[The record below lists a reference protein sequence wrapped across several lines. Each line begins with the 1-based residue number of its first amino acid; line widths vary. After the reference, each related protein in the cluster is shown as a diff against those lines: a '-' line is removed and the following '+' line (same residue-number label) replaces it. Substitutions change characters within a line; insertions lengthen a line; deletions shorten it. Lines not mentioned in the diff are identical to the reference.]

1 MDKRR
6 SALVFA
12 LVLCA
17 SVLYPQLR
25 AAASAEESAGIP
37 FGDPAH
43 AAFFNYQYYKLAR
56 GVPGETPASWAAL
69 STSQRCKKVKDDEA
83 FLAAKRTELLAKQA
97 KGQLTEQE
105 KAFLTMVWG
114 PSLVDLRRPR
124 QKQPAASKDSPA
136 AKAVAEVSG
145 QVEGVQGNWGLAFD
159 GSGSLGSGAVSAVDA
174 GPSVST
180 ARARETSAAAPKMDA
195 AGDFRRTY
203 ALKTVD
209 EEAVLPEGEAP
220 KESGNNTPWAAIGL
234 IGAATAAGGGLLLA
248 RRKQGFAAPEAEPE
262 FPFIKES
269 LNAKGSPASYTIAGD
284 CNCTC
289 HGNCGCTC
297 TYDCACTCT
306 CTCNGYCGCTC
317 THTCNDCG
325 CTCTCTYDCTM
336 TCAGDCG
343 CTTTC
348 SDCGC
353 TSTQACGCT
362 ADFVCAK
369 DCGCTATCGA
379 DCGCTSTVEC
389 GCTTDFGGGRP

>member
-1 MDKRR
+1 MEARPAILSNRR
-6 SALVFA
+6 SMLMFGVILLAA
-12 LVLCA
+12 A
-17 SVLYPQLR
+17 LYPSIKTM
-25 AAASAEESAGIP
+25 AAPDESIP

-83 FLAAKRTELLAKQA
+83 FLAAKRTELLKKQA

-234 IGAATAAGGGLLLA
+234 ISAAAALGGGLLLVK
-248 RRKQGFAAPEAEPE
+248 RKQGLEGEDE
-262 FPFIKES
+262 FPAIKES
-269 LNAKGSPASYTIAGD
+269 LIARGPGG
-284 CNCTC
+284 
-289 HGNCGCTC
+289 HPGGPGGPHHPPHCGPT
-297 TYDCACTCT
+297 
-306 CTCNGYCGCTC
+306 GGCGRTSGCG
-317 THTCNDCG
+317 HT
-325 CTCTCTYDCTM
+325 
-336 TCAGDCG
+336 
-343 CTTTC
+343 
-348 SDCGC
+348 
-353 TSTQACGCT
+353 
-362 ADFVCAK
+362 
-369 DCGCTATCGA
+369 
-379 DCGCTSTVEC
+379 
-389 GCTTDFGGGRP
+389 GG